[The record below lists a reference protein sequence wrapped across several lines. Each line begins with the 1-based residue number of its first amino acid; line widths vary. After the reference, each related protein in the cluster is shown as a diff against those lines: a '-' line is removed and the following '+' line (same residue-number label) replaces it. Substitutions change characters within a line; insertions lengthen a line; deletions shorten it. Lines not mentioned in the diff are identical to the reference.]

1 MRLVLSSLIVI
12 AGLLSSQATAAAAPE
27 QTASADIRDSGFVYC
42 VSGQVNTFNPQKA
55 SSGLIVDTL
64 AAQLYDRLLD
74 VDPYTYRLVP
84 ELAES
89 WEVLDNGATYRFH
102 LRRDV
107 SFQKTAWFTPTR
119 KLNADDV
126 VFTFQ
131 RIFDRRHPWHNINGS
146 SFPYFDSLQ
155 FADNVKSVR
164 KLDNNTVEFRLTQ
177 PDASFL
183 WHLATHY
190 ASVMSAEYAAQL
202 SRKDR
207 QELLDRQPVGTGP
220 FQLSEYRAGQFI
232 RLQRHDGFWRGKPLM
247 PQVVVDLG
255 SGGTGRLSKLL
266 TGECDVLAWPAASQ
280 LTILRDDPR
289 LRLTLR
295 PGMNIAYLA
304 FNTDKPPLNNP
315 AVRHALALSINNQ
328 RLMQSIYYGTAET
341 AASILP
347 RASWAYD
354 NDAKITEYNPQKSR
368 EQLKALGIENLTL
381 HLWVPTS
388 SQAWNPSPLKT
399 AELIQADMAQVG
411 VKVVI
416 VPVEGRFQE
425 ARLMDM
431 NHDLTLSGWATDSND
446 PDSFFR
452 PLLSCAAINSQTNF
466 AHWCNPEFDSV
477 LRKAL
482 SSQQLASRIEAYEEA
497 QNILEK
503 ELPILPLASSLRLQA
518 YRYDIKG
525 LVLSPFGNASFA
537 GVSREKHEEVK
548 KTMIIFTLRRLLLLL
563 VTLFFL
569 TFIGFSLSY
578 FTPHAPLQGASLWN
592 AWVFWFN
599 GLLHWD
605 FGVSSINGQLIS
617 EQLKEVFP
625 ATMELCILAFGF
637 ALMVG
642 IPVGMLAGVTRSK
655 WPDRFISA
663 LALLGFSIPVFWL
676 ALLLT
681 LFFSLTLGWLP
692 VSGRFDLLYEVK
704 PVTGFAIID
713 AWISDSPWRDEM
725 VMSAIRH
732 MVLPVLT
739 LSVAP
744 TTEVIRLMRIST
756 IEVYDQN
763 YVKAA
768 ATRGLSRF
776 TILRR
781 HVLHNALP
789 PVIPRLGLQFST
801 MLTLAMITEM
811 VFSWPGLGRWL
822 IHAIRQQDYAAISAG
837 VMVIGSLVIV
847 VNVISD
853 ILGAMANPLKHKEW
867 YALR

>member
-1 MRLVLSSLIVI
+1 
-12 AGLLSSQATAAAAPE
+12 
-27 QTASADIRDSGFVYC
+27 
-42 VSGQVNTFNPQKA
+42 
-55 SSGLIVDTL
+55 
-64 AAQLYDRLLD
+64 
-74 VDPYTYRLVP
+74 
-84 ELAES
+84 
-89 WEVLDNGATYRFH
+89 
-102 LRRDV
+102 
-107 SFQKTAWFTPTR
+107 
-119 KLNADDV
+119 
-126 VFTFQ
+126 
-131 RIFDRRHPWHNINGS
+131 
-146 SFPYFDSLQ
+146 
-155 FADNVKSVR
+155 
-164 KLDNNTVEFRLTQ
+164 
-177 PDASFL
+177 
-183 WHLATHY
+183 
-190 ASVMSAEYAAQL
+190 
-202 SRKDR
+202 
-207 QELLDRQPVGTGP
+207 
-220 FQLSEYRAGQFI
+220 
-232 RLQRHDGFWRGKPLM
+232 
-247 PQVVVDLG
+247 
-255 SGGTGRLSKLL
+255 
-266 TGECDVLAWPAASQ
+266 
-280 LTILRDDPR
+280 
-289 LRLTLR
+289 
-295 PGMNIAYLA
+295 
-304 FNTDKPPLNNP
+304 
-315 AVRHALALSINNQ
+315 
-328 RLMQSIYYGTAET
+328 
-341 AASILP
+341 
-347 RASWAYD
+347 
-354 NDAKITEYNPQKSR
+354 
-368 EQLKALGIENLTL
+368 
-381 HLWVPTS
+381 
-388 SQAWNPSPLKT
+388 
-399 AELIQADMAQVG
+399 
-411 VKVVI
+411 
-416 VPVEGRFQE
+416 
-425 ARLMDM
+425 
-431 NHDLTLSGWATDSND
+431 
-446 PDSFFR
+446 
-452 PLLSCAAINSQTNF
+452 
-466 AHWCNPEFDSV
+466 
-477 LRKAL
+477 
-482 SSQQLASRIEAYEEA
+482 
-497 QNILEK
+497 
-503 ELPILPLASSLRLQA
+503 
-518 YRYDIKG
+518 
-525 LVLSPFGNASFA
+525 
-537 GVSREKHEEVK
+537 
-548 KTMIIFTLRRLLLLL
+548 MIIFTLRRLLLLL

-642 IPVGMLAGVTRSK
+642 IPVGMLALMVGIPVGMLAGVTRSK

-704 PVTGFAIID
+704 PVTGSYFMKLNRLPVTGFAIID